1 MKWRILLNMT
11 SLLITTTALHHFNL
25 SLDETLALVLRKRQR
40 SVHDQECHHTA
51 VTPEGP
57 VEAHQ
62 VKEERVEFDGSKHVD
77 GRAGTTN
84 TRGIGSASVLLEKKI
99 FQSFSF
105 TLFQWGKTP
114 PV

>member
-11 SLLITTTALHHFNL
+11 FLLITNTARHHFIL

-57 VEAHQ
+57 VEAKMVQ
-62 VKEERVEFDGSKHVD
+62 EERVELDGSKHID
-77 GRAGTTN
+77 SSAGTTD
-84 TRGIGSASVLLEKKI
+84 T
-99 FQSFSF
+99 
-105 TLFQWGKTP
+105 
-114 PV
+114 

>member
-1 MKWRILLNMT
+1 MSFQRFAVFSN
-11 SLLITTTALHHFNL
+11 HFVLSPYETL
-25 SLDETLALVLRKRQR
+25 SLVLWQRHGSVDDE
-40 SVHDQECHHTA
+40 ECHHTA

-62 VKEERVEFDGSKHVD
+62 VKEERVELDGSKHVD

-99 FQSFSF
+99 FKSFSF
-105 TLFQWGKTP
+105 TLFQSGKTP